1 MKNRTCYSYI
11 TKFLLILFVIFPSI
25 AFSQAI
31 YQPYSYHFYQKLNH
45 VFYSQDS
52 DLHTAIKPLIIDS
65 TLSIHYDSLMN
76 LGVKDRSSWIERKL
90 FNEHLLSIKND
101 EYTFYAD
108 FIPDFQMGRDFAN
121 GGKNTWLNT
130 RGYQVGGSIKDKFF
144 FFSSGYE
151 NQAVF
156 TDYIDDYINENS
168 VVPGQMFGKIGNKV
182 QDWTYVT
189 ALVSYSLSKNLNL
202 SLAYD
207 KNFIGD
213 GYRSMLLSDISS
225 NSTSFKANAKFGN
238 VNLLSIWSYMLD
250 PRAMETKGSRTASLR
265 KYGSFQYADW
275 NVNNRFS
282 VGLFYS
288 LLWGE
293 KLMPNPDLDILEP
306 IAQGGSA
313 SSMQIGLNTK
323 YKVLKN
329 TALYGQLLINHEWAT
344 QIGVRGFDAFGIKRL
359 SFLAEY
365 NYAKPYSY
373 SANNLLTNYS
383 NYSQPLAH
391 PFGANFSEIVGIANY
406 SYNRFDFSLQA
417 NYGSYGLDPTF
428 ESNFGNDIFKLN
440 NQNNLVGQ
448 ELSTDL
454 IYLDAKVAYLLNPKY
469 NLRFEVGSTV
479 RTEKNNEWN
488 NKSQWLTVG
497 FRASFRN
504 LYYDF

>member
-1 MKNRTCYSYI
+1 MQHPYLIR
-11 TKFLLILFVIFPSI
+11 FLILAFVIFPSVS
-25 AFSQAI
+25 FSQSV

-45 VFYSQDS
+45 VLYSQDS

-65 TLSIHYDSLMN
+65 ALSIHYDSLMN
-76 LGVKDRSSWIERKL
+76 VGVKEKNSWVARKI
-90 FNEHLLSIKND
+90 FNEHLLHIKNN

-108 FIPDFQMGRDFAN
+108 FIPDFQMGKDFAN

-151 NQAVF
+151 NQAIF
-156 TDYIDDYINENS
+156 TDYIDDYVNENRI
-168 VVPGQMFGKIGNKV
+168 VPGQMFGKLGNKV

-189 ALVSYSLSKNLNL
+189 AMVSYSVSKKLDL

-213 GYRSMLLSDISS
+213 GYRSILLSDISS
-225 NSTSFKANAKFGN
+225 NSTSFKANAKLGK

-250 PRAMETKGSRTASLR
+250 PRVMETKGTRIPSLH
-265 KYGSFQYADW
+265 KYGSFQYADL

-282 VGLFYS
+282 LGLFYS
-288 LLWGE
+288 LLWGQNL
-293 KLMPNPDLDILEP
+293 KQNPDSNILEP

-313 SSMQIGLNTK
+313 SSMQIGLNSK

-329 TALYGQLLINHEWAT
+329 TSLYGQLLINKEWAT

-359 SFLAEY
+359 NFLAEY

-373 SANNLLTNYS
+373 TANNILTNYS

-391 PFGANFSEIVGIANY
+391 PFGANFSETVGIVNY
-406 SYNRFDFSLQA
+406 SYHKFDFSLQA
-417 NYGSYGLDPTF
+417 NYGLYGLDPNL
-428 ESNFGNDIFKLN
+428 ESNFGKDIFKSN
-440 NQNNLVGQ
+440 NENKQVGE
-448 ELSTDL
+448 ELSTNL
-454 IYLDAKVAYLLNPKY
+454 VYLDAKIAYVLNPKY
-469 NLRFEVGSTV
+469 NLRFEIGSTL
-479 RTEKNNEWN
+479 RTEKNDLW
-488 NKSQWLTVG
+488 KKDTQWLTLG